1 MTEKGEDQVVWVCD
15 KCFMNSNENTEHTK
29 PCSQEEWELDNG
41 GPCGHGG
48 HTPTTMYEI
57 KCSGSLT
64 AYLPHSKYLALQK
77 NLEGAEYIIDVEH
90 RRNNKLESDLAV
102 AVEALRRI
110 AEPSSEDIVI
120 PIRKI
125 AKEALGK
132 IGGKE

>member
-1 MTEKGEDQVVWVCD
+1 MTEKSEDQVWICDVCLTKYPKKSSYHWAND
-15 KCFMNSNENTEHTK
+15 IQSENRNLYQNNPH
-29 PCSQEEWELDNG
+29 CNG
-41 GPCGHGG
+41 N
-48 HTPTTMYEI
+48 
-57 KCSGSLT
+57 LT
-64 AYLPHSKYLALQK
+64 AYIPHSKYLTLQK

-132 IGGKE
+132 IGNK

>member
-1 MTEKGEDQVVWVCD
+1 MTKKSEDQMWVCTNPE
-15 KCFMNSNENTEHTK
+15 CPTYAGQISN
-29 PCSQEEWELDNG
+29 PDD
-41 GPCGHGG
+41 
-48 HTPTTMYEI
+48 PTYCICEAKFI
-57 KCSGSLT
+57 P
-64 AYLPHSKYLALQK
+64 YFPYSKYLALQK

-132 IGGKE
+132 IGNK

>member
-1 MTEKGEDQVVWVCD
+1 MTEKSEDQVWICDVCLTKYPKKSSYHWAND
-15 KCFMNSNENTEHTK
+15 IQSENRNLYQNNPH
-29 PCSQEEWELDNG
+29 CNG
-41 GPCGHGG
+41 N
-48 HTPTTMYEI
+48 
-57 KCSGSLT
+57 LT
-64 AYLPHSKYLALQK
+64 AYIPHSKYLTLQK

-90 RRNNKLESDLAV
+90 RRNNKLESELAV

-132 IGGKE
+132 IGNK

>member
-1 MTEKGEDQVVWVCD
+1 MTEKGEDQVVLVKKD
-15 KCFMNSNENTEHTK
+15 
-29 PCSQEEWELDNG
+29 ELTGVPAIYIGQKSDDEYWKNAEL
-41 GPCGHGG
+41 
-48 HTPTTMYEI
+48 YI
-57 KCSGSLT
+57 
-64 AYLPHSKYLALQK
+64 PHSKYLALQK

-132 IGGKE
+132 IGGGK